1 MKSFRKIKIQ
11 PRFILRKYDK
21 TVVPEIL
28 LKGKWLAEMG
38 FVAGQEVKIEL
49 KESELVISRVEK

>member
-38 FVAGQEVKIEL
+38 FVAGQEVTIESKGNSL
-49 KESELVISRVEK
+49 IITPIE

>member
-38 FVAGQEVKIEL
+38 FVAGQEVKIEF
-49 KESELVISRVEK
+49 KENELVITRLE

>member
-1 MKSFRKIKIQ
+1 MKSRKIKIQ

-21 TVVPEIL
+21 TIVPEIL

-38 FVAGQEVKIEL
+38 FKAGQEVKIEL
-49 KESELVISRVEK
+49 NENKLVISCVD

>member
-1 MKSFRKIKIQ
+1 MSKRKIKIQ

-28 LKGKWLAEMG
+28 LKGKWLSEMG
-38 FVAGQEVKIEL
+38 FLPGQEVKIEL
-49 KESELVISRVEK
+49 EENKLVITRLD